1 MSFRISRSIRSG
13 NKGLDVFMKKK
24 DSGGMLA
31 NDGKVVGLLNRSGE
45 LILLNMAFLLCC
57 VPVVTLGPALAS
69 LYYATMKSIR
79 RGRGYPVREFFSSVK
94 RTLGKGI
101 LLTLLAAVWLGLLF
115 FGRYY
120 AGTGQ
125 WKGAPGPGLYDA
137 FIIVSICVTI
147 YVFPVLSRF
156 ETKLTEI
163 LSLSFLMSI
172 RFLPVTVLSIA
183 WLAAVVF
190 LMIYVLPIPCISF
203 VPGLWCLVQTFL
215 MERALRA
222 YTPEAEPGEE
232 QWFDKES

>member
-1 MSFRISRSIRSG
+1 
-13 NKGLDVFMKKK
+13 MKKK

-31 NDGKVVGLLNRSGE
+31 SDGKIVGLLNKSGE
-45 LILLNMAFLLCC
+45 IIMLNMAFLLCC

-79 RGRGYPVREFFSSVK
+79 RERGYPVREFFSSVK
-94 RTLGKGI
+94 RTLKKGI

-115 FGRYY
+115 FGRYC
-120 AGTGQ
+120 AETGQ
-125 WKGAPGPGLYDA
+125 WKGLPGAGLYDA
-137 FIIVSICVTI
+137 FIIVSICVMI

-183 WLAAVVF
+183 WLAAVVL
-190 LMIYVLPIPCISF
+190 LMIYVLPIPCIFF
-203 VPGLWCLVQTFL
+203 VPGLWCLAQTFL
-215 MERALRA
+215 LERVLRA

-232 QWFDKES
+232 QWFDKEL